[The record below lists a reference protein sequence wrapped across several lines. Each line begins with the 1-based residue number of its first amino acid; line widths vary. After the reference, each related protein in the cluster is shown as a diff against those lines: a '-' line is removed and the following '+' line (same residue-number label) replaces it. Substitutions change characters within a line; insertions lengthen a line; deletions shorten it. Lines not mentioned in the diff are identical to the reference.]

1 MSSAVTAFWKL
12 LHGGDSALLH
22 VPAVLPNHQM
32 ISILKYSE
40 PTFCNFVFGDEGEEM
55 EITNLHE
62 EMGSMVQL
70 ETLHISRVCAE
81 TI

>member
-1 MSSAVTAFWKL
+1 MEET
-12 LHGGDSALLH
+12 SALLH

-32 ISILKYSE
+32 IGILKYSE
-40 PTFCNFVFGDEGEEM
+40 PTFCIFVFGDEGEEM